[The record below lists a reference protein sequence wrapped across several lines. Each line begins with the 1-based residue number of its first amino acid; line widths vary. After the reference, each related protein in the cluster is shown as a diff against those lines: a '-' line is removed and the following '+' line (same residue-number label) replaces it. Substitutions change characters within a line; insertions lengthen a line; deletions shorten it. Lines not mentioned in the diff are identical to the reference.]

1 MALASENPQN
11 MSVLIVTVNYK
22 TPQETIRCIESVLKL
37 EYSDWQMAI
46 VENGSQDASKQDL
59 LGWFLKNNIQIANFI
74 SGQDWPQSQFVWI
87 ESEQNLGF
95 AGGNNLAIRPA
106 LTSANWNWV
115 WLLNNDAQATPNS
128 LDCLLNCADKNP
140 QAGVLGSQLFDD
152 QEPFT
157 SQGLGGRLSFLHGR
171 AQHIHYVNEL
181 VYLDYVVGASM
192 LIRRDVI
199 DQIGLMSEDYFLY
212 YEEADL
218 CHKAKKAG
226 YHVLSVP
233 ESHVF
238 HACGASSTKPI
249 REYYYVRNLLNF
261 TKKYRKDLFL
271 QSLFYVIWTRIG
283 SRIFRPDL
291 RTAAWGGLNA
301 FFKNERGL
309 RK

>member
-1 MALASENPQN
+1 

-22 TPQETIRCIESVLKL
+22 TPQETIRCIESALKL
-37 EYSDWQMAI
+37 ERSDWQMAI
-46 VENGSQDASKQDL
+46 VENGSHDSSSSDL
-59 LGWFLKNNIQIANFI
+59 LSWFSQKNIQITPYF
-74 SGQDWPQSQFVWI
+74 SGQEWPNSQFVWI

-106 LTSANWNWV
+106 LKSASLNWV

-128 LDCLLNCADKNP
+128 LDCLLNCALKNP
-140 QAGVLGSQLFDD
+140 KSGVLGSQLFDD

-157 SQGLGGRLSFLHGR
+157 SQGLGGRLSSLHGR
-171 AQHIHYVNEL
+171 AQHIHDVNEL
-181 VYLDYVVGASM
+181 AYLDYVVGASM
-192 LIRRDVI
+192 LIRRDVF

-226 YHVLSVP
+226 FEILSVP
-233 ESHVF
+233 ESRVF

-271 QSLFYVIWTRIG
+271 QSLFYVLWTRMG
-283 SRIFRPDL
+283 CRFSRPDL
-291 RTAAWGGLNA
+291 RSAAWAGLKA
-301 FFKNERGL
+301 FLRNERGM
-309 RK
+309 RQ